1 MEQAEAQ
8 GMDNT
13 WTRNWRQTYTSETEG
28 PCHSSPSP
36 ASGQRVWQTRRWQ
49 AQCGRRGIGGGG
61 QGEGQ
66 GASCVASR
74 SRPRGTLG
82 GPGEKEGQGWTVGLW
97 PKGRG
102 QGLAGNAR
110 TLGEAPPLWGSLV
123 LEPGEAGWLGPSTT
137 HAPPHS
143 YTSSTRALSPQH
155 PPLLFGQVPGA
166 RPSPRPRQ
174 VETPTYIQRRLRH
187 VGCSLRSGLTL

>member
-82 GPGEKEGQGWTVGLW
+82 GPGEKAGQGWTVGLW

-102 QGLAGNAR
+102 QGLAGWGRECSDPWRGSPVVGFPGSRAR
-110 TLGEAPPLWGSLV
+110 GGRLAGPIHHPRAPSQLHLLHPG
-123 LEPGEAGWLGPSTT
+123 LEPS
-137 HAPPHS
+137 
-143 YTSSTRALSPQH
+143 
-155 PPLLFGQVPGA
+155 
-166 RPSPRPRQ
+166 
-174 VETPTYIQRRLRH
+174 TPTPALRAGTRRQA
-187 VGCSLRSGLTL
+187 